1 MIIPIG
7 TKSTLA
13 LKPKLTIG
21 LIATN
26 FVVACITI
34 PLMMGSGKALLKVQG
49 ERFAKQIRLYL
60 GEHREDGLPAGVT
73 RAEVVEA
80 IGELETA
87 EDAPSLQLALYRT
100 LQTTGVSP
108 ETFQRYGETLQGR
121 EESTYVGPGG
131 GSSSAFAD
139 WKALREQEQKITDG
153 SVFNLLGLIPGKM
166 NRFYTFFTHIF
177 VHGGIWHLLGNMLFL
192 WVVGC
197 LLEDSWGRIPF
208 LVFYLAGGAFAGLV
222 HCLQDT
228 TSSMPLVG
236 ASGAI
241 AATMGAFTVRHFL
254 TKIRFFYFFLLF
266 LKPYVGTFS
275 LPAFVFLPFWFVG
288 QIVLRYLDGY
298 LGGVTNVAYM
308 AHIGGF
314 TAGLI
319 VALAMRIT
327 GFEERFLAPSVRR
340 SRVKAGVLRDPRF
353 DRASELLARGN
364 REGALALFAKLLDD
378 RPHDIEMIKD
388 VALLYHEKGLPDD
401 SAALNEKALKL
412 MILGENMEEAA
423 RFTADLIS
431 APGALRI
438 NPQHL
443 MRVAKWLTEHESY
456 GQAYDL
462 YRAIIASNKA
472 PNVLSKAYIALA
484 RLLSDKMNNTR
495 DALALLEEARKIPLD
510 PEWEETMS
518 QIETVLRD
526 RENALY
532 APDVPC

>member
-21 LIATN
+21 LIAAN
-26 FVVACITI
+26 FIVACITI
-34 PLMMGSGKALLKVQG
+34 PLMMENGKALVKVQG
-49 ERFAKQIRLYL
+49 ERCAKQIRLYL
-60 GEHREDGLPAGVT
+60 GEHRENGLPEGVS
-73 RAEVVEA
+73 RAEVVES

-87 EDAPSLQLALYRT
+87 EDAQGFHLALYRT
-100 LQTTGVSP
+100 LQMTGVSP
-108 ETFQRYGETLQGR
+108 EAFRRYAETLQGM
-121 EESTYVGPGG
+121 EESTYIGPGG
-131 GSSSAFAD
+131 GSSGTLAE
-139 WKALREQEQKITDG
+139 WKALRERERKITDE
-153 SVFNLLGLIPGKM
+153 SVFNRFGLIPGKM
-166 NRFYTFFTHIF
+166 NRLYTFFTHIF
-177 VHGGIWHLLGNMLFL
+177 IHGGIWHLLGNMLFL

-228 TSSMPLVG
+228 SSIMPLVG

-254 TKIRFFYFFLLF
+254 TKIRFFYFFLLI

-275 LPAFVFLPFWFVG
+275 LPAFVFLPLWFVG
-288 QIVLRYLDGY
+288 QIALRYLDGY
-298 LGGVTNVAYM
+298 LGGGTNVAYM

-314 TAGLI
+314 MAGLTA
-319 VALAMRIT
+319 ALAMRIT

-340 SRVKAGVLRDPRF
+340 SRVNAGVLRDPRF
-353 DRASELLARGN
+353 DRACALLERGN
-364 REGALALFAKLLDD
+364 REGARSLFARLLDD
-378 RPHDIEMIKD
+378 RPQDIEMIRD
-388 VALLYHEKGLPDD
+388 IALLYREKGLLDD
-401 SAALNEKALKL
+401 SAALSEKALKL
-412 MILGENMEEAA
+412 MILRENMDEAA
-423 RFTADLIS
+423 RLAADLIG
-431 APGALRI
+431 APGELRV
-438 NPQHL
+438 NAQHL

-456 GQAYDL
+456 GQAYDI

-472 PNVLSKAYIALA
+472 PNVLSKAYVALA

-495 DALALLEEARKIPLD
+495 DALALIEEARTIPLD

-518 QIETVLRD
+518 QIEAVLKD
-526 RENALY
+526 RENSLY
-532 APDVPC
+532 APGVPR